1 KKTEKD
7 NKKIF
12 AYKSKQRG
20 KVVARRSTKGSSS
33 ALRARG
39 GGDTGAP
46 IKRCDVGH
54 VIAGAEIYD
63 RAVAFVGAF
72 VLCRRAPATYSFGR
86 NNFRQVASAFF
97 SWFSVSDFIYYPLS
111 HSSRPP
117 HYISETEATIPFGS
131 MVYLKFSLP
140 LASPDVCYYCCF
152 KII

>member
-1 KKTEKD
+1 
-7 NKKIF
+7 
-12 AYKSKQRG
+12 
-20 KVVARRSTKGSSS
+20 
-33 ALRARG
+33 LRARGG

-97 SWFSVSDFIYYPLS
+97 SWFSVFDFIYYPLS

-117 HYISETEATIPFGS
+117 QSGRHH
-131 MVYLKFSLP
+131 L
-140 LASPDVCYYCCF
+140 C
-152 KII
+152 